1 MAINK
6 VMDSVGNVL
15 IDLTGDTVTPDKVLQ
30 GYTFH
35 NRSGQAQ
42 TGTLATTPQGPASKY
57 SEDNIVRFIDYDG
70 EIIAEYSIAE
80 ANALQALPTPPAHER
95 IIFEKW
101 NHTLEDVQTTTHSLC
116 VGALYTTVD
125 DAAYVKFFVTSETI
139 SVSHAIRYFKLSTG
153 TFNIDWGDG
162 TNEDVTITSTGT
174 GYSVS
179 PSHYYSSTGVYVIK
193 ITKGT
198 ANIRIYS
205 YGGSSDSS
213 CYCIFSDYRLTL
225 KVLEINVPSWQSIT
239 NNYNNRL
246 GTLAFQ
252 GARNL
257 TAVSIPS
264 TFIGYNLN
272 YVYGDCNLNC
282 IIFPTET
289 CVAAGNSQY
298 NVRKNMYFSMP
309 RKLYLTG
316 WEDPSLL
323 MQGVAHARK
332 NIIFPDKYYFDNG
345 TTIVE
350 KTELNWTAGSNTIYM
365 SSELEYVYLGNVF
378 STKKIGWYTAMNSST
393 EFTIKRLKKID
404 GNYGIFAD
412 SGYYTP
418 SVTYDMSLSDCENF
432 TINPNYSL
440 NGATLYINLL
450 NISLNQ
456 KTVILKPPVST
467 LYLTIQNKQRP
478 LNYLDMSLFE
488 TPPTLSSIGST
499 LTCITFKILV
509 MPGTLSLYENA
520 TNWSTLYAAGL
531 IEEATS

>member
-101 NHTLEDVQTTTHSLC
+101 NHTLEEVQTTTHSLC

-139 SVSHAIRYFKLSTG
+139 SISHAVRYYKLSTG

-174 GYSVS
+174 GYSTS

-198 ANIRIYS
+198 ADIRIYS
-205 YGGSSDSS
+205 VGGSSDSG
-213 CYCIFSDYRLTL
+213 CYCIFSNYQLTT
-225 KVLEINVPSWQSIT
+225 KVLEINIPSWQSIT

-246 GTLAFQ
+246 GAMAFQ
-252 GARNL
+252 GAKNL

-289 CVAAGNSQY
+289 CIAVGNAPT
-298 NVRKNMYFSMP
+298 NVRKNIYFSVP
-309 RKLYLTG
+309 RKLYTTG
-316 WEDPSLL
+316 WENPSSL
-323 MQGVAHARK
+323 MHGIAYARK
-332 NIIFPDKYYFDNG
+332 NMIFPDKYYFDNG
-345 TTIVE
+345 ITIVE
-350 KTELNWTAGSNTIYM
+350 KTELDWTAGSKLIYM
-365 SSELEYVYLGNVF
+365 CSQLEYVYIGNVF
-378 STKKIGWYTAMNSST
+378 STKRIGWYTAMN
-393 EFTIKRLKKID
+393 RLKKID
-404 GNYGIFAD
+404 GNYGMFAD
-412 SGYYTP
+412 SNYSTP
-418 SVTYDMSLSDCENF
+418 SVTYDMALSDCENF

-440 NGATLYINLL
+440 NNTTLYIYLL

-456 KTVILKPPVST
+456 KTVILKPPVGT
-467 LYLTIQNKQRP
+467 LYLNIQDKQRP

-488 TPPTLSSIGST
+488 TPPTLSNIGNT
-499 LTCITFKILV
+499 LKYITFKILV

-531 IEEATS
+531 IEEATA